1 MAARCVRFKRPVSG
15 HPFLQKQ
22 GAAQVREGF
31 MSSISAKSA
40 FARVFSFAFGLWMR
54 RRWLV
59 AALLALVLVSTGSD
73 IAIPVVTG
81 RLVTAVSE
89 GASPWGPFGMLLGLG
104 AVSVAAKILSYFAII
119 GLTVPTMREAEA
131 EAFAHVQHLPAD
143 WHANA
148 FAGSTVRQI
157 TRGAWA
163 LDDMADVLVLA
174 LLPSTLVLLG
184 TIGTL
189 TAFRLEVG
197 LVAAIGALLFLG
209 LSLVL
214 TLKWVAP
221 AARLSNA
228 QDSRVS
234 GALADA
240 ITSNAV
246 VRAHSGEARENDRLG
261 KVLAKWAH
269 RTLRTWRRG
278 TMSGLAQDTTL
289 WCLRAGVLGGALL
302 AFTRGA
308 AGAGDIAY
316 VVSALGVLD
325 GYLRQIGNHVR
336 QLQQSV
342 NDAEEMVDLM
352 ASVPERSVARTPAT
366 VLPPRAAALAFEH
379 VDYGYAGARTPLFT
393 GLHVTIPAGQK
404 VGLVGRSGSGKSTFV
419 KLIQRIHEVTDGAIT
434 LGGVDIARVPLSEL
448 RRHIALVPQEPI
460 LFHRSLA
467 DNIAYARP
475 GASLDDVARAAE
487 LAGAAGFIANL
498 PKGYATEV
506 GERGVKLSGGERQ
519 RVAIARAFLSDA
531 PVLVMDEATSS
542 LDSEAEARVAE
553 AAERLMEGRTT
564 LVIAHRLATVERMDR
579 ILVFD
584 RGRIVED
591 GTPAELMARENG
603 LYRALRDRQTLA
615 A

>member
-1 MAARCVRFKRPVSG
+1 MHRN
-15 HPFLQKQ
+15 
-22 GAAQVREGF
+22 
-31 MSSISAKSA
+31 SAKGA
-40 FARVFSFAFGLWMR
+40 FVRVLTFAIRLWMR
-54 RRWLV
+54 RSGL
-59 AALLALVLVSTGSD
+59 AAGLLSLVLISTVAD

-81 RLVTAVSE
+81 RLISAVSQS
-89 GASPWGPFGMLLGLG
+89 AAPWGAFCVLLGLG
-104 AVSVAAKILSYFAII
+104 AVSIAAKVLTYFSII
-119 GLTVPTMREAEA
+119 ALTVPSMRTAEA
-131 EAFAHVQHLPAD
+131 EAFAHVQRLPAD

-157 TRGAWA
+157 TRGTWA
-163 LDDMADVLVLA
+163 LDDMADVLLLA
-174 LLPSTLVLLG
+174 LLPSVLVLLG

-189 TAFRLEVG
+189 SVFRWEVG
-197 LVAAIGALLFLG
+197 LVAAFGATVFLG
-209 LSLVL
+209 LSLTL
-214 TLKWVAP
+214 TLFWVAP

-246 VRAHSGEARENDRLG
+246 VRAHAGEAREDDRLAQ
-261 KVLAKWAH
+261 VLSKWAH
-269 RTLRTWRRG
+269 RTRRTWRRG
-278 TMSGLAQDTTL
+278 TWSGLIQDLSL
-289 WCLRAGVLGGALL
+289 WCLRAAVLGGALL
-302 AFTRGA
+302 AFVRDL
-308 AGAGDIAY
+308 AGAGEIAY
-316 VVSALGVLD
+316 VVSALGMLD
-325 GYLRQIGNHVR
+325 GYLRQIGSHVR
-336 QLQQSV
+336 QLQKSV
-342 NDAEEMVDLM
+342 NDAEELVDLM
-352 ASVPERSVARTPAT
+352 SATVEQHVARFPA
-366 VLPPRAAALAFEH
+366 VYLPARAAALAFDH
-379 VDYGYAGARTPLFT
+379 VDYGYAGAPSPLFND
-393 GLHVTIPAGQK
+393 LHVSIAAGQK
-404 VGLVGRSGSGKSTFV
+404 VGLVGRSGSGKTTFV

-434 LGGVDIARVPLSEL
+434 LGGVDIAQVPLSDL

-467 DNIAYARP
+467 ENIAYARP
-475 GASLDDVARAAE
+475 GATLAQIREAAE
-487 LAGAAGFIANL
+487 RAGAAAFIDDL
-498 PKGYATEV
+498 PKGFGTEV

-542 LDSEAEARVAE
+542 LDSEAEARVAD

-591 GTPAELMARENG
+591 GTPAELMARKDG
-603 LYRALRDRQTLA
+603 LYRALRERQTLA

>member
-1 MAARCVRFKRPVSG
+1 
-15 HPFLQKQ
+15 
-22 GAAQVREGF
+22 
-31 MSSISAKSA
+31 MSRSHSRGA
-40 FARVFSFAFGLWMR
+40 FARVLSFAFDLWKR
-54 RRWLV
+54 RLRLV
-59 AALLALVLVSTGSD
+59 AALLALVLTSTAAD
-73 IAIPVVTG
+73 VAIPVVTG
-81 RLVTAVSE
+81 RLVNAVSAD
-89 GASPWGPFGMLLGLG
+89 ASPWSFFGALLVLG
-104 AVSVAAKILSYFAII
+104 AVSIAAKILSYFTII
-119 GLTVPTMREAEA
+119 ALTVPTMIAAES
-131 EAFAHVQHLPAD
+131 EAFARVQRLPTD

-163 LDDMADVLVLA
+163 LDDMADVLLLA

-189 TAFRLEVG
+189 TAFHWQVG
-197 LVAAIGALLFLG
+197 LVALLGAALFVT

-214 TLKWVAP
+214 TLRWVAP

-246 VRAHSGEARENDRLG
+246 VRAHAGETREEARLAR
-261 KVLAKWAH
+261 VLEKWGH
-269 RTLRTWRRG
+269 RTKRTWRRG
-278 TMSGLAQDTTL
+278 TVSGLMQDGSL
-289 WCLRAGVLGGALL
+289 WALRAAVLGSALL
-302 AFTRGA
+302 AFVQGA
-308 AGAGDIAY
+308 AGAGEIAF
-316 VVSALGVLD
+316 VVTALGMLD
-325 GYLRQIGNHVR
+325 GYLRQIGQHVR
-336 QLQQSV
+336 MLQKSV
-342 NDAEEMVDLM
+342 NDAEELVALM
-352 ASVPERSVARTPAT
+352 SAPPEREVAKVPARA
-366 VLPPRAAALAFEH
+366 LPPGAATLAFER
-379 VDYGYAGARTPLFT
+379 VDYGYHGAATPLFT
-393 GLHVTIPAGQK
+393 GLDVIIPAGQK
-404 VGLVGRSGSGKSTFV
+404 VGLVGRSGSGKTTFV
-419 KLIQRIHEVTDGAIT
+419 KLIQRLHEVTGGAIT
-434 LGGVDIARVPLSEL
+434 LGGVDIAQVPLSEL
-448 RRHIALVPQEPI
+448 RRQIALVPQDPV

-475 GASLDDVARAAE
+475 GATLQEVREAAAR
-487 LAGAAGFIANL
+487 AGAAGFIDKL
-498 PKGYATEV
+498 PKGYNTEV

-553 AAERLMEGRTT
+553 AAERLMVGRTT

-579 ILVFD
+579 ILVFE

-591 GTPAELMARENG
+591 GTPAELMRREGG
-603 LYRALRDRQTLA
+603 LYRALRQRQTLA

>member
-1 MAARCVRFKRPVSG
+1 MSFGRGVI
-15 HPFLQKQ
+15 
-22 GAAQVREGF
+22 VRECF
-31 MSSISAKSA
+31 MKRISAKGA
-40 FARVFSFAFGLWMR
+40 FARVLTFAIRLWMR
-54 RRWLV
+54 RRGLV
-59 AALLALVLVSTGSD
+59 AGLLLLVLTSTAAD

-81 RLVTAVSE
+81 RLIAAVSE
-89 GASPWGPFGMLLGLG
+89 VASPWGPFGMLLALG
-104 AVSVAAKILSYFAII
+104 AISIAAKILSYFAII
-119 GLTVPTMREAEA
+119 ALTVPTMHTAEA
-131 EAFAHVQHLPAD
+131 EAFAHVQRLPAD

-157 TRGAWA
+157 TRGTWA
-163 LDDMADVLVLA
+163 LDDMGDVLLLA

-189 TAFRLEVG
+189 TAFRWEVG
-197 LVAAIGALLFLG
+197 LVAAVGAALFLG
-209 LSLVL
+209 LSLTL
-214 TLKWVAP
+214 TLFWVAP

-246 VRAHSGEARENDRLG
+246 VRAHAGEAREDDRLG
-261 KVLAKWAH
+261 RVLSKWAH
-269 RTLRTWRRG
+269 RTQRTWRRG
-278 TMSGLAQDTTL
+278 TWSGLAQDVSL
-289 WCLRAGVLGGALL
+289 WSLRAAVLGGALL
-302 AFTRGA
+302 AFVRGL
-308 AGAGDIAY
+308 AGAGEIAY

-336 QLQQSV
+336 QLQKAV
-342 NDAEEMVDLM
+342 NDAEELVDLM
-352 ASVPERSVARTPAT
+352 AATVEQNVARHPA
-366 VLPPRAAALAFEH
+366 VALPPRAAALAFDH
-379 VDYGYAGARTPLFT
+379 VDYGYAGAPSPLFSD
-393 GLHVTIPAGQK
+393 LHVAIPAGQK
-404 VGLVGRSGSGKSTFV
+404 VGLVGRSGSGKTTFV
-419 KLIQRIHEVTDGAIT
+419 KLIQRIHEVTEGAIT
-434 LGGVDIARVPLSEL
+434 LGDVDIAQVPLSDL

-475 GASLDDVARAAE
+475 GATLAQIREAAE
-487 LAGAAGFIANL
+487 RAGAAAFIERL
-498 PKGYATEV
+498 PKGFGTEV

-542 LDSEAEARVAE
+542 LDSEAEARVAD

-591 GTPAELMARENG
+591 GTPADLMARENG
-603 LYRALRDRQTLA
+603 LYRALRQRQTLVA
-615 A
+615 

>member
-1 MAARCVRFKRPVSG
+1 
-15 HPFLQKQ
+15 
-22 GAAQVREGF
+22 
-31 MSSISAKSA
+31 MSRMSANGA
-40 FARVFSFAFGLWMR
+40 FARVLTFALRLWLR
-54 RRWLV
+54 RRG
-59 AALLALVLVSTGSD
+59 LLAAILFLVLTSTAAD
-73 IAIPVVTG
+73 VAIPVVTG
-81 RLVTAVSE
+81 RLVAAVSE
-89 GASPWGPFGMLLGLG
+89 SASPWGEFALLLGLG
-104 AVSVAAKILSYFAII
+104 ALSIAAKILSYFSII
-119 GLTVPTMREAEA
+119 ALTIPTMRVAEA
-131 EAFAHVQHLPAD
+131 EAFAHVQRLPAD

-157 TRGAWA
+157 TRGTWA
-163 LDDMADVLVLA
+163 LDDMADLLMLA

-189 TAFRLEVG
+189 TAFQWQVG
-197 LVAAIGALLFLG
+197 LVAALGAILFLT
-209 LSLVL
+209 LSLIL
-214 TLKWVAP
+214 TLFWVAP

-246 VRAHSGEARENDRLG
+246 VRAHAGELREDDRLG
-261 KVLAKWAH
+261 RVLSKWAH
-269 RTLRTWRRG
+269 RTRRTWRRG
-278 TMSGLAQDTTL
+278 TWSGLTQDLSL
-289 WCLRAGVLGGALL
+289 WILRAGVLGGALL
-302 AFTRGA
+302 AFVRGH
-308 AGAGDIAY
+308 AGAGEIAY
-316 VVSALGVLD
+316 VVSALGMLD

-336 QLQQSV
+336 QLQKSV
-342 NDAEEMVDLM
+342 NDAEELVDLM
-352 ASVPERSVARTPAT
+352 SATAERDVARLPAT
-366 VLPPRAAALAFEH
+366 ALPPRAATLAFNH
-379 VDYGYAGARTPLFT
+379 VNYGYAGAPSPLFND
-393 GLHVTIPAGQK
+393 LSVEIPAGQK
-404 VGLVGRSGSGKSTFV
+404 VGLVGRSGSGKTTFV
-419 KLIQRIHEVTDGAIT
+419 KLIQRIHELTDGAIT
-434 LGGVDIARVPLSEL
+434 LGGTDIAQVSLAEL
-448 RRHIALVPQEPI
+448 RRHIALVPQEPV

-467 DNIAYARP
+467 ENIAYARP
-475 GASLDDVARAAE
+475 GATWDEVREAAE
-487 LAGAAGFIANL
+487 RAGAADFIARL
-498 PKGYATEV
+498 PKGYGTEV

-591 GTPAELMARENG
+591 GTPAELMAREDG
-603 LYRALRDRQTLA
+603 LYRALRQRQTLA

>member
-1 MAARCVRFKRPVSG
+1 
-15 HPFLQKQ
+15 
-22 GAAQVREGF
+22 
-31 MSSISAKSA
+31 MSRLSTKGA
-40 FARVFSFAFGLWMR
+40 FARVLTFAARLWLR
-54 RRWLV
+54 RRRLV
-59 AALLALVLVSTGSD
+59 AAVLLLVLTSTAAD
-73 IAIPVVTG
+73 VMIPVVTG
-81 RLVTAVSE
+81 RLVAAVSE
-89 GASPWGPFGMLLGLG
+89 AASPWGAFGLLLGLG
-104 AVSVAAKILSYFAII
+104 AMSIGAKILSYFAII
-119 GLTVPTMREAEA
+119 DLTVPTMRTAEA
-131 EAFAHVQHLPAD
+131 EAFARVQRLPAD

-163 LDDMADVLVLA
+163 LDDMADVLLLA

-189 TAFRLEVG
+189 TAFRWEVG
-197 LVAAIGALLFLG
+197 LVAAFGAALFLG
-209 LSLVL
+209 LSLTL
-214 TLKWVAP
+214 TLLWVAP

-246 VRAHSGEARENDRLG
+246 VRAHAGEAREDERLG
-261 KVLAKWAH
+261 RVLSKWAH
-269 RTLRTWRRG
+269 RTQRTWRRG
-278 TMSGLAQDTTL
+278 TWSGLVQDTSL
-289 WCLRAGVLGGALL
+289 WCLRAAVLGGALL
-302 AFTRGA
+302 VFARGL
-308 AGAGDIAY
+308 AGAGEIAY
-316 VVSALGVLD
+316 VVSALGMLD
-325 GYLRQIGNHVR
+325 GYLRQIGHHVR
-336 QLQQSV
+336 MLQKSV
-342 NDAEEMVDLM
+342 NDAEELVALM
-352 ASVPERSVARTPAT
+352 TATPESEVARPPARA
-366 VLPPRAAALAFEH
+366 LPSRAGALAFDR
-379 VDYGYAGARTPLFT
+379 VGYGYAGAPTPLFT
-393 GLHVTIPAGQK
+393 DLNVAIPAGQK
-404 VGLVGRSGSGKSTFV
+404 VGLVGRSGSGKTTFV

-434 LGGVDIARVPLSEL
+434 LDGVDIAQVPLPDL
-448 RRHIALVPQEPI
+448 RRGIAVVPQEPI

-467 DNIAYARP
+467 ENIAYARP
-475 GASLDDVARAAE
+475 GATTVEVREAAAR
-487 LAGAAGFIANL
+487 AGAADFIEGLA
-498 PKGYATEV
+498 KGYGTEV

-584 RGRIVED
+584 RGTVVED
-591 GTPAELMARENG
+591 GTPAELMAREDG
-603 LYRALRDRQTLA
+603 IYRALRQRQTLA